1 MEKKKKSALQ
11 QGVMVFIGLAV
22 LTAVEYGIS
31 LIEFSTIALFVVSL
45 MKAGLIMNYF
55 MHVSSLWSQE
65 GGNH

>member
-11 QGVMVFIGLAV
+11 QGVTVFIGLAV

-31 LIEFSTIALFVVSL
+31 LIEFSTIALLVVSI
-45 MKAGLIMNYF
+45 MKAGLIMNFF

-65 GGNH
+65 GGKH